1 MPPPPGKPV
10 KYTTHLLDT
19 AWGGE
24 EFILIQRTKGGKL
37 QLLLPPHN
45 TAVMLLA
52 DAANA
57 LPEMRDI
64 MRDTLMG
71 MR

>member
-1 MPPPPGKPV
+1 MATPAQKPS

-19 AWGGE
+19 ARSGD
-24 EFILIQRTKGGKL
+24 EFILIQRTESGEL

-52 DAANA
+52 DAADA

-64 MRDTLMG
+64 LREALMQAK
-71 MR
+71 